1 MSNYFQEPDILP
13 PLDNDP
19 DKNGKPSDHKIVVM
33 KPIDMVNNN
42 PARTKREVTVR
53 PLPESGL
60 NKLGEWL
67 RSTNWEKVNIAEIA
81 HEKAEAF
88 EAEMLAICEET
99 VPKKR

>member
-1 MSNYFQEPDILP
+1 MSNYFQEPYILP

-19 DKNGKPSDHKIVVM
+19 DKNRKPFDRKILVM

-42 PARTKREVTVR
+42 PARTKREGTGR

-67 RSTNWEKVNIAEIA
+67 RSTNWGK
-81 HEKAEAF
+81 
-88 EAEMLAICEET
+88 LT
-99 VPKKR
+99 